1 MCKFQAITQAYQ
13 GKQGIIF
20 LAHSTYSVSVSLKS
34 VWISRNN
41 RSKEKEQK
49 DQVSLRG
56 IHGATAGSG
65 ERRYRLRG

>member
-1 MCKFQAITQAYQ
+1 MYELVE
-13 GKQGIIF
+13 IIE
-20 LAHSTYSVSVSLKS
+20 
-34 VWISRNN
+34 